1 MIKKMINEYV
11 LNNKYD
17 IYILLSILLI
27 GVFIGVLGFV
37 FLNYELR
44 TEFISEVKNV
54 FDISKQ
60 EGFDG
65 ANVIIEGI
73 KSNLL
78 TVILLIFLSITLL
91 CKAGIYLITLIKGI
105 SLGLYICSIFTIF
118 GFLKGLL
125 IFFLLVVLVNIIY
138 IPSYIYISTKLM
150 NFNFEIFKSKRDSI
164 NMLNILKIMILVTIG
179 FFVMFSGTIF
189 EQIFSKI
196 AINIYNSIY

>member
-91 CKAGIYLITLIKGI
+91 CKAGIYLITLVKGI

-138 IPSYIYISTKLM
+138 IPAYIYISTKLM